1 MEKKDAL
8 KEATSNIII
17 ENKPLNKE
25 ELSIIR
31 EALEE
36 KDKSFIK
43 TLYEKVMAKNDSKRK

>member
-43 TLYEKVMAKNDSKRK
+43 TLYEKVITKNDSKRK